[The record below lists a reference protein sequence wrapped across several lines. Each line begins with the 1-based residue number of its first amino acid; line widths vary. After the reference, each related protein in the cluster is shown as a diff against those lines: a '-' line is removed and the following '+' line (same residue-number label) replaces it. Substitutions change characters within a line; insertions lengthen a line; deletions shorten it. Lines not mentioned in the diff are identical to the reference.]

1 MHKIFVILLLIVAG
15 SFVSLQA
22 SINARL
28 AKHVGFL
35 ESAFIS
41 FLVGTLTLLIIIL
54 LKGGNNLKNI
64 TEVPIIYLT
73 GGILGAFFVFSVTY
87 SVYITGVTTALAITI
102 GVQLLVSVLLDK
114 FDPMN
119 VIKLNISIINVFGI
133 LLLIIGVILISWR
146 K

>member
-87 SVYITGVTTALAITI
+87 SVYTTGVTTALAITI